1 MEEQKR
7 RKAEYRSSI
16 RSKLLIRNALV
27 SGKNRLRRSQLRISL
42 SVRTSTGG
50 HFTHTIRI
58 RGRYSIRSGMM
69 RLRKSARPCV
79 LHLLI

>member
-27 SGKNRLRRSQLRISL
+27 SLLRISL

>member
-27 SGKNRLRRSQLRISL
+27 S
-42 SVRTSTGG
+42 

-79 LHLLI
+79 LHLPI